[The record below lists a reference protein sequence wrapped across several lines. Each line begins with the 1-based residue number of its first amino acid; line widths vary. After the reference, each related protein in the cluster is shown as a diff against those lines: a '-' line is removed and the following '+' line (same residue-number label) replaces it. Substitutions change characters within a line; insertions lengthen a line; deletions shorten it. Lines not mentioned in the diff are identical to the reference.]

1 MLKLCLKEGVEMKYK
16 NTLLVVKDMSR
27 SKNFYRHVL
36 NLKVLFDY
44 HGRATLSSGIIL
56 ESYELWKDLIHK
68 NKEEI
73 MMPNNACELY
83 FETEDIDQFMQTLVE
98 FNVPL
103 VHPLKEHAWGQRTV
117 RFYDPDGHMIEVG
130 ESMKK
135 VAKRFLSQ
143 GFSYEETAKLMNV
156 PLDCIKEAIHHG

>member
-1 MLKLCLKEGVEMKYK
+1 MKYK
-16 NTLLVVKDMSR
+16 NTLLIVKDISR
-27 SKNFYRHVL
+27 SKYFYRHIL

-68 NKEEI
+68 TEDEI
-73 MMPNNACELY
+73 ILQNNACELY
-83 FETEDIDQFMQTLVE
+83 FETEDIDQFMLSLAE
-98 FNVPL
+98 SNVPL
-103 VHPLKEHAWGQRTV
+103 VHPLKEQAWGQRTV

-143 GFSYEETAKLMNV
+143 GFSYEETAKLMHI
-156 PLDCIKEAIHHG
+156 PLDYIKKS